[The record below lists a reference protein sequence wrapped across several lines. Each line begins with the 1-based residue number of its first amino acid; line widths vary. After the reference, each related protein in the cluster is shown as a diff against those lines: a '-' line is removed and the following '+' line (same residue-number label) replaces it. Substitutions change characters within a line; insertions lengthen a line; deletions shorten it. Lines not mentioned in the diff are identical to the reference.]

1 MIEQVLSLLEN
12 KEYVQ
17 VRALLEKMNPVDIA
31 DIFKELNWEES
42 IKFYRILPK
51 ETAAEAFAY
60 MEPETQEALIA
71 ALTDT
76 ELKGVLDSL
85 YMDDTV
91 DMLEE
96 MPANVVKRVLKVSS
110 PEDRDMINKL
120 LRYEEDTAGSWM
132 TTEFL
137 DLKKEMTVKDAFDR
151 IRVVGEE
158 LEDINT
164 CYVTDSNR
172 ILEGVLTVRDLLL
185 SKRDVKISD
194 LMDENVIY
202 VKTSDD
208 QEEIAKIFQKY
219 DVMAVPVVDSENRL
233 VGIITIDDAVDLMQ
247 EENTEDFERMA
258 AMLPSDDTYLKTSAF
273 THAKKR
279 IVWLLILMLSATV
292 TSRVINHYEAAFA
305 ALPLLV
311 SFIPMLMDTGGNCG
325 NQTSTLM
332 IRGLALDEIQL
343 RDWPKIIWKEIRVA
357 AMVGVTL
364 GVLNTLWIWLLYRDF
379 PVAATVGTSLVLT
392 VFIAKSIGCTL
403 PILAKTCK
411 LDPALM
417 ASPMITTI
425 VDCCSI
431 FIYFNIALAILPVSP

>member
-1 MIEQVLSLLEN
+1 MTEQVLSLLEN
-12 KEYVQ
+12 KEYVR
-17 VRALLEKMNPVDIA
+17 VRELLEKMNPVDIA
-31 DIFKELNWEES
+31 DLFKELNWEES

-71 ALTDT
+71 ALTDA

-110 PEDRDMINKL
+110 SEDRDVINRL

-151 IRVVGEE
+151 IRVMGEE

-185 SKRDVKISD
+185 SKRDVKISE

-202 VKTSDD
+202 VKTFDD

-292 TSRVINHYEAAFA
+292 TSRVISHYESAFA

-325 NQTSTLM
+325 NQASTLM
-332 IRGLALDEIQL
+332 IRGLALDEIRL
-343 RDWPKIIWKEIRVA
+343 KDWPKIIWKEIRVA

-379 PVAATVGTSLVLT
+379 PVAATVGTSLFFT

-425 VDCCSI
+425 VDCCAI
-431 FIYFNIALAILPVSP
+431 FIYFNIALAMLPAL